1 MTNDALWVP
10 LKANPPYG
18 PVGNARRDAL
28 VKYAERLA
36 RRPDF
41 PAQLNALSSLVLA
54 VEPEDLPDLLQQE
67 LPDLFKLLPDAS
79 VWWLDV
85 DRVLVRRFAFL
96 RARLAL
102 ELTPDIDTSP
112 SEFRGL
118 RLLST
123 HSLTEGID
131 FGKSLGPA
139 LLAFSPGV
147 SGFSISKD
155 AGRARHP
162 VRRASGASG

>member
-112 SEFRGL
+112 S
-118 RLLST
+118 LSRRRKRPN
-123 HSLTEGID
+123 G
-131 FGKSLGPA
+131 A
-139 LLAFSPGV
+139 
-147 SGFSISKD
+147 
-155 AGRARHP
+155 
-162 VRRASGASG
+162 VRRRLAAAQTPRTANNGCWSRLIEAGPSAWDRRRGPRS